1 MNSVW
6 SNDLSLKYMKGIN
19 HHLDIGIRRFKVV
32 AKTHILSTIFQIR
45 LSSFLSLNLL
55 CSTEYLNRKDG
66 PFLFYSCCIYVR
78 DIIQCNRVT
87 RSNEI
92 TMKKNIY
99 RVEWKLYETCILHY
113 SRYSSAKSNSKNM
126 FKMVYYRKCLN
137 SQSRRFYILK
147 LLYTTSQKKI
157 FQALRVNLIFS
168 KTLKFD
174 YNTFYYEKFKKLENK
189 PKRKF
194 KKH

>member
-1 MNSVW
+1 
-6 SNDLSLKYMKGIN
+6 MKGIN

-92 TMKKNIY
+92 TMKKHIQLGQSENCMKRAYYIIPD
-99 RVEWKLYETCILHY
+99 ILQP
-113 SRYSSAKSNSKNM
+113 N
-126 FKMVYYRKCLN
+126 L
-137 SQSRRFYILK
+137 ILK
-147 LLYTTSQKKI
+147 TC
-157 FQALRVNLIFS
+157 
-168 KTLKFD
+168 LKWFIIENVSILKVD
-174 YNTFYYEKFKKLENK
+174 VFTF
-189 PKRKF
+189 
-194 KKH
+194 